1 MRLQLVLLGAAL
13 ALCAG
18 CGASDDVPG
27 TQGTD
32 APTQVVPVKPGP
44 PAQAEDVRAA
54 IVDLK
59 TLQALETPDL
69 GASLGAVLARA
80 EGVAAPASSRLSA
93 LEVDSSLY
101 RALSA
106 TLRTDITEVIE
117 GVRRPLVTEHADA
130 LRWPAGNVGRAFDTR
145 WLSSGDAFFTL
156 AGVINRLDRRD
167 LHGEPSCGEVRLIY
181 RLAYRVKAPDG
192 PQSSRLPLTVN
203 AVFVPSQRTE
213 CHAVARSW
221 VGLTDGPSLAQQ
233 LIDGPLDFSSLVLD
247 RLEINAQVVR
257 FPSGLETE
265 FGGQAIY
272 LLKVYAPSPGGLGL
286 VTQPLENTPDVARI
300 QSSPALRGD
309 LVTWVAE
316 HIADIDRGT
325 YRLPDRFL
333 ATGAL
338 SYSTL
343 GINRFANKPFSA
355 LFEGELRAA
364 LPEPAGRLRW
374 IGSRRGLVERL
385 DNGSCT
391 GCHQAGSTA
400 GFHLLGPDDPKLA
413 GVTNRLASPIS
424 PTSAPSW
431 TGAADTWRTWPAVG
445 RPSCIGPTAWHRPQS
460 PRATPLS
467 GSTRPAFRTRPGQ
480 TFRTMPAGAAT
491 RPPVRRSARW
501 WQEIDGQQ

>member
-1 MRLQLVLLGAAL
+1 
-13 ALCAG
+13 
-18 CGASDDVPG
+18 
-27 TQGTD
+27 
-32 APTQVVPVKPGP
+32 
-44 PAQAEDVRAA
+44 
-54 IVDLK
+54 
-59 TLQALETPDL
+59 
-69 GASLGAVLARA
+69 
-80 EGVAAPASSRLSA
+80 
-93 LEVDSSLY
+93 VDSSLY